1 MSWTS
6 SRMQRSSRLNK
17 LRIVVSFIT
26 LAFLIAIILRTDVS
40 ALGQSLSRTS
50 WVVVAIC
57 LALVQVQ
64 VVLSA
69 LRWRFT
75 SRRLGQ
81 DIAPLKAIREYYVA
95 SFLNQTLPGGVGGD
109 AIRAWRMRGN
119 EPGGWRQPAK
129 AVIFE
134 RLSGQIAFFILA
146 IVGIIVWPLVTT
158 TDFGHQL
165 RHYLLFAGALLLVAA
180 FALSQ
185 AKPKWAAESAL
196 REGLAEVF
204 VRRGAWV
211 VQSIT
216 SMSVL
221 MTYVIIFFIA
231 ADATGS
237 HLPWVAC
244 LTIIPFCLVAMLI
257 PTGFGGWGTREAA
270 AMALWPLL
278 GAAPVDGL
286 AASITYGWL
295 SLLGTAPGAIF
306 LAASALKRRPSHA

>member
-1 MSWTS
+1 M
-6 SRMQRSSRLNK
+6 NK

-26 LAFLIAIILRTDVS
+26 LAFLAAIILRTDVN

-50 WVVVAIC
+50 WIVVAAC
-57 LALVQVQ
+57 LGLVQVQ
-64 VVLSA
+64 LVLSA

-81 DIAPLKAIREYYVA
+81 DIALLKAIREYYVA

-109 AIRAWRMRGN
+109 AIRAWRMRVD

-134 RLSGQIAFFILA
+134 RLSGQIAFFVLA
-146 IVGIIVWPLVTT
+146 FIGLTVWPLVTT
-158 TDFGHQL
+158 TDFGQQL
-165 RHYLLFAGALLLVAA
+165 RHYLLLGGALLLVATV
-180 FALSQ
+180 ALYL
-185 AKPKWAAESAL
+185 AKPKWTTQSAL
-196 REGLAEVF
+196 RESLAETF
-204 VRRGAWV
+204 VRRGGWC

-216 SMSVL
+216 SAGVL
-221 MTYVIIFFIA
+221 SAYVVIFYIA
-231 ADATGS
+231 AGATGP

-270 AMALWPLL
+270 AMALWPML
-278 GAAPVDGL
+278 GATPVDGL

>member
-1 MSWTS
+1 
-6 SRMQRSSRLNK
+6 MQRSSRLNK

-75 SRRLGQ
+75 SRRLGH

-158 TDFGHQL
+158 TDFGQQL

-180 FALSQ
+180 FALSL

-196 REGLAEVF
+196 HEGLAEVF

-231 ADATGS
+231 AAATGS

>member
-1 MSWTS
+1 
-6 SRMQRSSRLNK
+6 MQRSSRLNK

-50 WVVVAIC
+50 WVVVTIC

-158 TDFGHQL
+158 TDFGQQL

-196 REGLAEVF
+196 HEGLAEVF

-231 ADATGS
+231 AAATGS

>member
-1 MSWTS
+1 M
-6 SRMQRSSRLNK
+6 NK

-26 LAFLIAIILRTDVS
+26 LAFLAVILLRTDLS

-50 WVVVAIC
+50 WIGVAAC
-57 LALVQVQ
+57 LGLVQVQ
-64 VVLSA
+64 IVLSA
-69 LRWRFT
+69 LRWLFT

-81 DIAPLKAIREYYVA
+81 DIAPLKAIGEYYVA

-109 AIRAWRMRGN
+109 AIRAWRMRVD

-146 IVGIIVWPLVTT
+146 LVGLSIWPLITQS
-158 TDFGHQL
+158 DLGQQL
-165 RHYLLFAGALLLVAA
+165 RHYFLVVAA
-180 FALSQ
+180 LILTGVVALYLS
-185 AKPKWAAESAL
+185 KPKWAEESTL
-196 REGLAEVF
+196 RHSLAEAF

-211 VQSIT
+211 VQSTT
-216 SMSVL
+216 SAGVVS
-221 MTYVIIFFIA
+221 TYVIIFFIA
-231 ADATGS
+231 AVATGS
-237 HLPWVAC
+237 QLPWVAC

-278 GAAPVDGL
+278 GAAPLDGL

-306 LAASALKRRPSHA
+306 LAVSALKRQPRHA